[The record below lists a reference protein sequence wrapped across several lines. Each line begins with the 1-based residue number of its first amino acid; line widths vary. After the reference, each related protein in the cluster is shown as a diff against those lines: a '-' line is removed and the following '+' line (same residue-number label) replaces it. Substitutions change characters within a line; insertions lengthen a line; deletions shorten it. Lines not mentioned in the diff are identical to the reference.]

1 MIGQNAQTERTRAG
15 ISPARKGSDMTQ
27 EQRYAKAM
35 KKIGGPAALLNL
47 PEEVKKILRETTDPE
62 IKTQMLE
69 LIAERMSQ

>member
-1 MIGQNAQTERTRAG
+1 
-15 ISPARKGSDMTQ
+15 MTQ